1 MPSTFNLNM
10 NNKNI
15 PLSLTL
21 FRIFLTIPIAIGLSF
36 QNENLNWL
44 CVVLFYIAS
53 ITDYYDGYYAR
64 KLNAVTNLGKFLDP
78 VADKILVTSVLV
90 VLVFLQKVDIWMVI
104 LFISRDTLIGGIRA
118 AASADQIIIDAQT
131 TGKWKAALQMIS
143 IPLLMVND
151 LHLYFPSQ
159 KIGYGLLWFSVGL
172 SMLSG
177 YQYIQLY
184 LDSKNKLSS

>member
-1 MPSTFNLNM
+1 M

-21 FRIFLTIPIAIGLSF
+21 FRIFLTIPIAVGLSF

-184 LDSKNKLSS
+184 FDSKNKLSS

>member
-1 MPSTFNLNM
+1 MPLDRVVAPSNNHRLTFEAG
-10 NNKNI
+10 
-15 PLSLTL
+15 
-21 FRIFLTIPIAIGLSF
+21 LTIPIAIGLSF
-36 QNENLNWL
+36 QNEKLNWL

-118 AASADQIIIDAQT
+118 AASADHVIIDAQT

-159 KIGYGLLWFSVGL
+159 KIGYCLLWFSVGL

-184 LDSKNKLSS
+184 FDSKSKLSS

>member
-21 FRIFLTIPIAIGLSF
+21 FRIFLTIPIAVGLSF

-184 LDSKNKLSS
+184 FDSKNKLSS

>member
-21 FRIFLTIPIAIGLSF
+21 FRIILTIPIVIFLSF
-36 QNENLNWL
+36 RNETLNWL

-53 ITDYYDGYYAR
+53 VTDYYDGFYAR

-78 VADKILVTSVLV
+78 VADKILVSSVLV

-118 AASADQIIIDAQT
+118 AASADKVIIDAQA

-151 LHLYFPSQ
+151 LHLYFPTQ
-159 KIGYGLLWFSVGL
+159 KIGYSLLWFSVGL
-172 SMLSG
+172 SLLSG
-177 YQYIQLY
+177 WQYIQLY
-184 LDSKNKLSS
+184 LNSKNKLSS